1 MVADMRPIDRT
12 ILDFANAH
20 GGVVTRTFLEQ
31 VNMTRGQIEMRVRRH
46 GWRSLGRGAYRV
58 LEARGMKDR
67 LAGAVAAIEASA
79 VSHESAAELHGF
91 RLLPRGVAVISAHSR
106 TTHTFDGVLVHRTHD
121 LDPAH
126 RTSVDGLPCTTVART
141 VVDLAAG
148 VSDRRL
154 GAILDDL
161 VLRRRV
167 ELADVDIVLSS
178 VARQG
183 KPGVRRMR
191 RVLSSRWGQDHSAS
205 ILERRARSLLARSGL
220 PRPVSE
226 FPIPWSDGRRFD
238 DAYPD
243 QKLAIE
249 WDGRKYHGQFS
260 AFEADRRRDRE
271 ALENGWRV
279 LRFTWNDVNNRPQ
292 MVVDSV
298 RSLLN
303 EHSRR

>member
-1 MVADMRPIDRT
+1 MRPIDRT

-20 GGVVTRTFLEQ
+20 GGVVTRHFLEQ
-31 VNMTRGQIEMRVRRH
+31 LNLSRGQIEMRVRRH
-46 GWRSLGRGAYRV
+46 GWKSIGRGAYRV
-58 LEARGMKDR
+58 LEARDVRDR
-67 LAGAVAAIEASA
+67 LSGAIAAINASA

-91 RLLPRGVAVISAHSR
+91 RLLPTGVAVVSAHSR
-106 TTHTFDGVLVHRTHD
+106 TTHQFDGVLVHRTHD
-121 LDPAH
+121 LDPSH
-126 RTSVDGLPCTTVART
+126 LTRVDGLPCTTVART
-141 VVDLAAG
+141 IVDLAPG

-154 GAILDDL
+154 GAIVDDL
-161 VLRRRV
+161 VVRRRV
-167 ELADVDIVLSS
+167 ELSEVDVVLASI
-178 VARQG
+178 ARQG
-183 KPGVRRMR
+183 KPGVTRMR
-191 RVLSSRWGQDHSAS
+191 RVLTSRWGEDHNAS

-243 QKLAIE
+243 HRLALE

-292 MVVDSV
+292 MVVDTV
-298 RSLLN
+298 GSLLG
-303 EHSRR
+303 ELSRR

>member
-1 MVADMRPIDRT
+1 MRPIDRT

-20 GGVVTRTFLEQ
+20 GGVVTRHFLEQ
-31 VNMTRGQIEMRVRRH
+31 LNLSRGQIEMRVRRH
-46 GWRSLGRGAYRV
+46 GWKSIGRGAYRV
-58 LEARGMKDR
+58 LEARDVRDR
-67 LAGAVAAIEASA
+67 LSGAIAAINASA

-91 RLLPRGVAVISAHSR
+91 RLLPTGVAVVSAHSR
-106 TTHTFDGVLVHRTHD
+106 TTHQFDGVLVHRTHD
-121 LDPAH
+121 LDPSH
-126 RTSVDGLPCTTVART
+126 LTRVDGLPCTTVART
-141 VVDLAAG
+141 IVDLAPG

-154 GAILDDL
+154 GAIVDDL
-161 VLRRRV
+161 VVRRRV
-167 ELADVDIVLSS
+167 ELSEVDVVLASI
-178 VARQG
+178 ARQG
-183 KPGVRRMR
+183 KPGVTRMR
-191 RVLSSRWGQDHSAS
+191 RVLTSRWGEDHNAS

-226 FPIPWSDGRRFD
+226 FPSPWSDGRRFD

-243 QKLAIE
+243 HRLALE

-292 MVVDSV
+292 MVIDSV
-298 RSLLN
+298 RSLLG

>member
-1 MVADMRPIDRT
+1 MRPIDRT

-20 GGVVTRTFLEQ
+20 GGVVTRHFLEQ
-31 VNMTRGQIEMRVRRH
+31 VNLSRGQIEMRVRRH
-46 GWRSLGRGAYRV
+46 GWKSLGRGAYRV
-58 LEARGMKDR
+58 LEARDMRDR
-67 LAGAVAAIEASA
+67 LAGAVAAIDASA
-79 VSHESAAELHGF
+79 VSHESAAELHAF
-91 RLLPRGVAVISAHSR
+91 RLLPTGVAVISAHSR
-106 TTHTFDGVLVHRTHD
+106 TTHQFDGVLVHRTHD
-121 LDPAH
+121 LDPSH
-126 RTSVDGLPCTTVART
+126 LTRVDGLPCTTVART
-141 VVDLAAG
+141 IVDLAPG

-167 ELADVDIVLSS
+167 ELPEVDVVLSS
-178 VARQG
+178 IARQG
-183 KPGVRRMR
+183 KPGITRMR
-191 RVLSSRWGQDHSAS
+191 RVLASRWGEDHSAS

-220 PRPVSE
+220 PRPVKE

-243 QKLAIE
+243 HRLAIE

-298 RSLLN
+298 RSLLG
-303 EHSRR
+303 ELSRR

>member
-1 MVADMRPIDRT
+1 MRPIDRT

-20 GGVVTRTFLEQ
+20 GGVVTRPFLDQ
-31 VNMTRGQIEMRVRRH
+31 LSMTRGQIEMRVRRH
-46 GWRSLGRGAYRV
+46 GWQALGRGAYRV
-58 LEARGMKDR
+58 LEARDMKDR

-79 VSHESAAELHGF
+79 VSHESAAEMHGF
-91 RLLPRGVAVISAHSR
+91 RLLPTGVAVITAHSR
-106 TTHTFDGVLVHRTHD
+106 TTHRFDGVLVHRTHD

-126 RTSVDGLPCTTVART
+126 LTNVSGLPCTTVART
-141 VVDLAAG
+141 VVDLAPG

-161 VLRRRV
+161 VVRRLV
-167 ELADVDIVLSS
+167 EMADVDMVLSS

-183 KPGVRRMR
+183 KPGIRRMR
-191 RVLSSRWGQDHSAS
+191 RVLLSRWGEDHTAS

-220 PRPVSE
+220 PSPVSE

-243 QKLAIE
+243 QRLAIE

-260 AFEADRRRDRE
+260 AFEADRQRDRE

-292 MVVDSV
+292 MVIDSV
-298 RSLLN
+298 RSLLG

>member
-1 MVADMRPIDRT
+1 MRPIDRT

-20 GGVVTRTFLEQ
+20 GGVVTRTFLDQ
-31 VNMTRGQIEMRVRRH
+31 INMTRGQIESRVRRH
-46 GWRSLGRGAYRV
+46 GWRALGRGAYRV
-58 LEARGMKDR
+58 LEARDIRDR

-91 RLLPRGVAVISAHSR
+91 RHLPTSVAVISAHSR
-106 TTHTFDGVLVHRTHD
+106 TTHRFDGVLVHRTHD
-121 LDPAH
+121 LDPDH

-141 VVDLAAG
+141 VVDLAPG

-161 VLRRRV
+161 VVRRRV
-167 ELADVDIVLSS
+167 DLAEVDMVLSS

-205 ILERRARSLLARSGL
+205 ILEQRARSLLAKSGL

-292 MVVDSV
+292 MVVESV
-298 RSLLN
+298 RSLLG